1 MPQTFV
7 TNAVVSAIRELPGFP
22 NLKVLDLSCGEGE
35 VLELLAAAGCRA
47 QGTHYRQ
54 DDYIIKDRGRL
65 ATIPVT
71 GGVDLQRRLP
81 FEDAAF
87 DVVVLTEVLEHLE
100 SHFNVLH
107 EAGRLLRPGGHLV
120 FSTPNIFRLHS
131 RLQFFL
137 SGKHKLIRRR
147 AGWDLPANKL
157 YAYHINPVDFP
168 LLHTVLHQAGFQV
181 EQLRFTRF
189 KFKSLFFLALWPL
202 VWLTTRL
209 TVDAAVRGRNL
220 FREGERDLNRWLT
233 HPALLS
239 SEQLLCVARRLA
251 R

>member
-7 TNAVVSAIRELPGFP
+7 TNAVVNAIRDLPDFP
-22 NLKVLDLSCGEGE
+22 NLTVLDLSCGEGE
-35 VLELLAAAGCRA
+35 VLARLVAAGCQA

-54 DDYIIKDRGRL
+54 DDYIIRDRTRL
-65 ATIPVT
+65 APLAVT
-71 GGVDLQRRLP
+71 GGVDLQRALP

-87 DVVVLTEVLEHLE
+87 DVVLLTEVLEHLE

-107 EAGRLLRPGGHLV
+107 EAGRVLRSGGHLV
-120 FSTPNIFRLHS
+120 LSTPNIFRLHS

-147 AGWDLPANKL
+147 VGWDLPADEL

-168 LLHTVLHQAGFQV
+168 LLHTVLHQSGFRL

-189 KFKSLFFLALWPL
+189 KFKSVFFLPLWPL
-202 VWLTTRL
+202 VWLSTRL
-209 TVDAAVRGRNL
+209 TVDAGVRGPGM
-220 FREGERDLNRWLT
+220 FRDGERDLNRWLT
-233 HPALLS
+233 HPALLY
-239 SEQLLCVARRLA
+239 SEQLLGVAQRSA